1 MEGEESDEDVQGEDL
16 PTVLWERCIQQS
28 IFVDLSEDESLHLS
42 DLESSLVLHL
52 SEAESAASESSIHLS
67 GSTELSPLDVTSSE
81 SSSVSSQSKRVVES
95 KTKSSIL
102 HVSAQRPNTVQDEQP
117 LKREEPGQD
126 TSDEDQDDLPY
137 DGALGSLYFNQTATS
152 EVDMS
157 SDRRDTFHSSPDVPG
172 VLECNRGD
180 REEIIEGLAS
190 LGHNSEKQET
200 LSQVD
205 ANTERENRLDA
216 SKSFK
221 VAPPCPCP
229 SDMSQL
235 LLQHFSQEELLR
247 SGRLIEAETLP
258 EVSLLESVEDTLFSW
273 RPTHN
278 STVIKSNHSESPN
291 CSSKTNQ
298 SFCSDMRNEK
308 TASKNSSLEEK
319 AESEIDNVPSA
330 ASDSI
335 ISCSPSINSEQG
347 SGDTSDVDLENQEKD
362 EEDHLVQRGPL
373 VRTRSFSDIKY
384 GQGKV
389 HYPLPDFSKVASKV
403 NIPKAPSG
411 PVKPVPQ
418 SPSTMHRA
426 QSSPGMLDLINRVM
440 EDSIQP
446 SEKPYVFK
454 DEDKPTAPA
463 LVHHLQAEYDKLL
476 TKYAEA
482 ENLIDQMRIGTNVQP
497 SSEVML
503 YLECEDDHQGNLVEG
518 SHVGSSPPR
527 LPTSEHFGE
536 KGETTPQSNTTVVT
550 AASSS
555 QPEEGPSDGEIMTAE
570 LTDIISQ
577 FMQNVEEFKLS
588 VSKMSMST
596 AEQQMMLRSMM
607 EAQDQLERKYIS
619 RKEEHR
625 ALEMQNYMG
634 LCRNAGTFDPNRL
647 VEGDIFRIGMHLE
660 DIKEVIDKN
669 VCEQISPPHSS
680 STPTHMKEMLHVKP
694 TPLCMPTP
702 SPPPSLHE
710 RPSAHFSTEV
720 YKTEEEEEKEEEV
733 EEASEVHEDD
743 VLQQSSE
750 LITTDILLKINSH
763 SHSRFSSLSCI
774 RSSLGSLEG
783 LEGQTAEEERGSVL
797 SEALDHSNILAYL
810 SESSSSSRLR
820 HWTPHSSSTPDS
832 VLNQAGECDLG
843 ESASLAVEI
852 SSSFDA
858 PRPSDSLS
866 PSEPPLNTSSVSQR
880 IVSPETDSGF
890 GSSYLNQSTS
900 GPFQQNLLTEGVQ
913 SQNDGLSSSASEG
926 SCSNVQTAIHPVPQ
940 RWASPH
946 PSVQTQPCGAAVEH
960 WVESTTK
967 EPSVRLQE
975 FESSLSAQLHHQV
988 SEPALSITM
997 DTEERGSP
1005 LDSCSCNSEAILALQ
1020 SEVSRLKKEL
1030 NEGLVQLPHL
1040 AQKMDYL
1047 TSKYRQGHK
1056 SKTRPRTHHRPA
1068 CNSSSEARIEDWISS
1083 DMEPSKSKGT
1093 LLPVHTNKQIGAKHS
1108 MSVII
1113 CSSGTDSG
1121 DTSGSEMMLQLQSS
1135 PVEGR
1140 RGSSS
1145 VRSAPESQY
1154 KLHEAL
1160 QSNRGSEGK
1169 DSRLTSSPLK
1179 GGKQRTQTAIM
1190 ESFYSKGRTSLFSSL
1205 QKPLLQVSYG
1215 SCSSLP
1221 ASYKVREPPLHVHRK
1236 RSTQSDTALL
1246 PSDVYFQRTPS
1257 PAAVSSKTISRTGR
1271 RRGSKEEEMSRTLD
1285 QAIEV
1290 ARSMKRTTDRLAKR
1304 LSADLAEAHLHSK
1317 LHKQPRGGRKHRH
1330 NKKSSYQFTL

>member
-1 MEGEESDEDVQGEDL
+1 MMSGEGAAAVDRITAENQFKGGVKTVSMEGEESDEDVQGEDL

-42 DLESSLVLHL
+42 DLESSLALHL

-126 TSDEDQDDLPY
+126 TSDEDQDDLPF
-137 DGALGSLYFNQTATS
+137 D
-152 EVDMS
+152 
-157 SDRRDTFHSSPDVPG
+157 
-172 VLECNRGD
+172 
-180 REEIIEGLAS
+180 
-190 LGHNSEKQET
+190 
-200 LSQVD
+200 
-205 ANTERENRLDA
+205 
-216 SKSFK
+216 
-221 VAPPCPCP
+221 
-229 SDMSQL
+229 DMSQL

-308 TASKNSSLEEK
+308 TASTNSSLEEK

-362 EEDHLVQRGPL
+362 EEDDLVQRGPL

-403 NIPKAPSG
+403 KIPKALSG
-411 PVKPVPQ
+411 PVPQ
-418 SPSTMHRA
+418 SPSTLHRA

-454 DEDKPTAPA
+454 DQDKQTAPA

-482 ENLIDQMRIGTNVQP
+482 ENLIDQMRIGTNVP
-497 SSEVML
+497 LSSEVML

-527 LPTSEHFGE
+527 LPTSEHVGV
-536 KGETTPQSNTTVVT
+536 KRETTPQSNTTVVT

-588 VSKMSMST
+588 VSNMSMST

-607 EAQDQLERKYIS
+607 AAQDQLERKYIS

-625 ALEMQNYMG
+625 ALEMQSYMG

-660 DIKEVIDKN
+660 DIKEMIDKN

-710 RPSAHFSTEV
+710 V

-750 LITTDILLKINSH
+750 LITTDISLKNNSY

-783 LEGQTAEEERGSVL
+783 LGGQTAEEERGSVL

-820 HWTPHSSSTPDS
+820 HWTPHGSSTPDS
-832 VLNQAGECDLG
+832 VQAGECDLG

-900 GPFQQNLLTEGVQ
+900 GSFQQNLLTESVQ

-1040 AQKMDYL
+1040 AQEMDYL

-1068 CNSSSEARIEDWISS
+1068 CNRPQSNTQTVCDLSSSEARIEDWISS

-1093 LLPVHTNKQIGAKHS
+1093 
-1108 MSVII
+1108 
-1113 CSSGTDSG
+1113 DSG
-1121 DTSGSEMMLQLQSS
+1121 DTSGSEMTLQLQSS
-1135 PVEGR
+1135 PVEGG

-1160 QSNRGSEGK
+1160 QANRGSEGK

-1179 GGKQRTQTAIM
+1179 GGKQRTQTAIV
-1190 ESFYSKGRTSLFSSL
+1190 ESFYSKGRTYLFSSL

-1215 SCSSLP
+1215 SCCSLP

-1257 PAAVSSKTISRTGR
+1257 PAAVSSKTISKTGR

-1330 NKKSSYQFTL
+1330 NNKSSDHFTL